1 MIWGYPHCMK
11 PPSLNVPS
19 SLMKAF
25 RLWDYRPSAKTRL
38 QLLDAFLDDVNGL
51 QALHR
56 ASSSIQATFEETR
69 KVRQIMTNIYH
80 YLSTNIY

>member
-1 MIWGYPHCMK
+1 MK

-19 SLMKAF
+19 SLMKAC

-56 ASSSIQATFEETR
+56 AFKPLLR
-69 KVRQIMTNIYH
+69 KHGR
-80 YLSTNIY
+80 LDK